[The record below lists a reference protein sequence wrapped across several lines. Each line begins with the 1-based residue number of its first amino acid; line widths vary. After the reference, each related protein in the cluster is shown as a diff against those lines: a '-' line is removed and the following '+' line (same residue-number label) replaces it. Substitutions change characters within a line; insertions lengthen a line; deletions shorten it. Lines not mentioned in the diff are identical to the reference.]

1 MIENNDTYKMYF
13 DGCSKGNPGLAGAGA
28 VIYKNDDEIWT
39 QSKFIG
45 KNETNNVAEYNGL
58 IIGLEEAVN
67 QNIKHLQVKGDSE
80 LVIKQMN
87 NLYKVK
93 AEKLLPL
100 FNKAKKLQTNFTN
113 IQFQHIYRKD
123 NARADHLSN
132 IALNLCF

>member
-1 MIENNDTYKMYF
+1 MKTE
-13 DGCSKGNPGLAGAGA
+13 S
-28 VIYKNDDEIWT
+28 VH
-39 QSKFIG
+39 
-45 KNETNNVAEYNGL
+45 
-58 IIGLEEAVN
+58 
-67 QNIKHLQVKGDSE
+67 QNIKNLQVYGDSE

-100 FNKAKKLQTNFTN
+100 FNKAKKLQTNFN
-113 IQFQHIYRKD
+113 SIQFQHIYRKD

>member
-100 FNKAKKLQTNFTN
+100 FNKAKKLQTNFN
-113 IQFQHIYRKD
+113 SIQFQHIYRKD

>member
-58 IIGLEEAVN
+58 IIGLEEAVH
-67 QNIKHLQVKGDSE
+67 QNIKNLQVYGDSE

-87 NLYKVK
+87 NLYKVN

-100 FNKAKKLQTNFTN
+100 FTPFN
-113 IQFQHIYRKD
+113 IS
-123 NARADHLSN
+123 NADYL
-132 IALNLCF
+132 

>member
-58 IIGLEEAVN
+58 IIGLEEAVH
-67 QNIKHLQVKGDSE
+67 QNIKNLQVNGDSE

-100 FNKAKKLQTNFTN
+100 FNKAKKLQTNFTS

-132 IALNLCF
+132 IALNLC

>member
-100 FNKAKKLQTNFTN
+100 FNKAKKLQTNFN
-113 IQFQHIYRKD
+113 SIQFQHIYRKD

-132 IALNLCF
+132 IALNLS

>member
-13 DGCSKGNPGLAGAGA
+13 DGCSKENPGLAGAGA

-58 IIGLEEAVN
+58 IIGLEEAVH
-67 QNIKHLQVKGDSE
+67 QNIKNLQVKGDSE

-100 FNKAKKLQTNFTN
+100 FNKAKQLQTNFTN
-113 IQFQHIYRKD
+113 IQFQHIYRK
-123 NARADHLSN
+123 NNTRADHLSN
-132 IALNLCF
+132 IALNLC

>member
-28 VIYKNDDEIWT
+28 VIYKNDDEIWS

-100 FNKAKKLQTNFTN
+100 FNKAKKLQTNFN
-113 IQFQHIYRKD
+113 SIQFQHIYRKD

-132 IALNLCF
+132 IALNLS

>member
-132 IALNLCF
+132 IALNLS

>member
-58 IIGLEEAVN
+58 IIGLEEAVH
-67 QNIKHLQVKGDSE
+67 QNIKNLQVYGDSE

-100 FNKAKKLQTNFTN
+100 FNKAKKLQTNFN
-113 IQFQHIYRKD
+113 SIQFQHIYRKD